1 MQGVMGAHVGLPV
14 ALGGLIALSGNCSQ
28 RLKCEVPCAV
38 LFFKIMVLIYA
49 CPLFISLMAL
59 NGAVH

>member
-1 MQGVMGAHVGLPV
+1 MGAHVGLPV
-14 ALGGLIALSGNCSQ
+14 ALGGLSAHLGNCSQ
-28 RLKCEVPCAV
+28 RLKPEVPCAV

-49 CPLFISLMAL
+49 CPLFIPLMAL